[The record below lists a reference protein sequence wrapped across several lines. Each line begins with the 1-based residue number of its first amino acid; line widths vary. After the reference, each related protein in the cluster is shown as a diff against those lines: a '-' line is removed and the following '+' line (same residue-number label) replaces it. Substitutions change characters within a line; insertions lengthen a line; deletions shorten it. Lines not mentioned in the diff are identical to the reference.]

1 MISLPS
7 TTFQSIVRTRDK
19 NINQFLHRRNSVSGM
34 RDVFQQIILK
44 ILWELKENYAQNV
57 MAMPDQ
63 LRRRRRRFA
72 EVRKGELVGQ

>member
-7 TTFQSIVRTRDK
+7 TIFQSIVHTRDK

-44 ILWELKENYAQNV
+44 ILWEMKENYAQNV
-57 MAMPDQ
+57 MAMPGQ
-63 LRRRRRRFA
+63 LRRRQSRFA

>member
-44 ILWELKENYAQNV
+44 ILWEMKENYAQNV